1 MGYVIVGGICLVA
14 GACIGMVTL
23 ALFTVNENTTAV
35 KPKAERE
42 IYMGTCSLGA
52 THNVPEVDKDEDR

>member
-1 MGYVIVGGICLVA
+1 MGYMILGFIVGAVSGVFTMALVS
-14 GACIGMVTL
+14 
-23 ALFTVNENTTAV
+23 VNKITKEV

-52 THNVPEVDKDEDR
+52 THNVLEVDKDEDR